1 MIKGVPGR
9 KQDLPGTTI
18 RKNMK
23 KIEEKVQ
30 KIKENKEN
38 LRKCSYLAHPGV
50 RQATDSE
57 TSLMP
62 VSSVSHVSDRMELHN
77 NSNWASNDLLHTA
90 RLSMRLD
97 TPLHGNNARG
107 TKYAVYYA
115 SVVTHTVFE
124 NIKWLCS
131 ALCRNRNVAVPS
143 LDCLFP
149 G

>member
-90 RLSMRLD
+90 RLVQFS
-97 TPLHGNNARG
+97 
-107 TKYAVYYA
+107 
-115 SVVTHTVFE
+115 SV
-124 NIKWLCS
+124 L
-131 ALCRNRNVAVPS
+131 
-143 LDCLFP
+143 LFP
-149 G
+149 YQDKNTIYIKKLNTN